1 MIVLHSTLLLEVHMA
16 YFLRQDKK
24 KKGIYLQM
32 YETHW
37 DKEKKQRRSK
47 SVEAFG
53 YVDELVSDAIPDP
66 VAYYKDY
73 VEKKKKERKAATDEG
88 TRPRAF
94 HSQPEKNVGHFLAH
108 SLLNE
113 LGVRETIEILASRRR
128 FQFDMYEMIAQLIY
142 ARIIYPC
149 SKAKTVSTVF
159 PCLYGGVGISEDQVY
174 DGCSFIGESY
184 KKYIELFNHCYEQH
198 YKRDFGSVFFDC
210 TNYYFEIDLPSGDKQ
225 KGPSKEN
232 RHDPIIGQALLLDS
246 DLVPLAMQ
254 MYPGNESEKPYIRKT
269 IEEMKQRYKVSGR
282 TVQVA
287 DKGLNCARNIFA
299 AVKEANDG
307 YIFSKSIHGRCLSET
322 EKQWVLLENDAN
334 VYTDYKDSEGQVLFR
349 LKSCV
354 DDFKYRFKETDPDT
368 GEEVWT
374 EFTVKEKRVVSYNPS
389 LARKQKAEISRMVEK
404 ASNYATYKKIARED
418 LGDSAKYLRITS
430 KDKDG
435 NKIRPVAEIDQAK
448 IDEDMR
454 YAGYNL
460 LVTSEVDLEP
470 LQIYNTYHGLWK
482 IEESFRI
489 TKSYLE
495 ARPVYVQKKET
506 IYGHFLICYLSLFL
520 LRVMEIKC
528 FKNKVNSYDLVNFMR
543 DFRVVDKGDGSYVNI
558 SQNQAVNEKIKG
570 LTGLTNLDALYLTKD
585 EIDNIFENCM
595 LIDG

>member
-37 DKEKKQRRSK
+37 DKEKKQPRSK

-73 VEKKKKERKAATDEG
+73 VEKKNKERKAATDEG

-374 EFTVKEKRVVSYNPS
+374 EFTVKEKLVVSYNPS